1 MAPKRRNSFPIPF
14 KIVLWLVARLQGQ
27 EDGLGGR
34 PEKLDNKELEMFR
47 TLTANGTPI
56 KDIAKMW
63 GISRTMV
70 YRYLENR
77 SRQNL

>member
-1 MAPKRRNSFPIPF
+1 MFRLVPKRRGFYLPHSRSFCG
-14 KIVLWLVARLQGQ
+14 WSRQGQ

-47 TLTANGTPI
+47 TLTANGTPT
-56 KDIAKMW
+56 KDIAKIW

-70 YRYLENR
+70 YRYLEK
-77 SRQNL
+77 QK